1 MHALFHS
8 RNVTA
13 PGTDDAQYQL
23 PTEFKRRPGF
33 NTSGTA
39 VQLAI
44 NAYPVIE
51 FPKVKVFQ
59 YDVSTDQALY

>member
-1 MHALFHS
+1 MHPLFRS
-8 RNVTA
+8 RNIAA
-13 PGTDDAQYQL
+13 PGTDDDQYQL

-39 VQLAI
+39 VQLAV

-59 YDVSTDQALY
+59 YDVSKEHPLC